1 MVEEEEKGV
10 EANKKEEI
18 KPEDALINEAMYEER
33 FSYKIEE
40 VT

>member
-1 MVEEEEKGV
+1 MEEEEKGV

-18 KPEDALINEAMYEER
+18 EPEDALINEAMHEEG
-33 FSYKIEE
+33 FSNNIEK